1 MIGGWTR
8 SQSPQTLVFRCV
20 LGVVVELPGWLP
32 RSASKCAFLSFL
44 PTVPFPLSFLPFP
57 FYSLILYGA
66 ASGTGTWPRR
76 SALPGTMPPPP
87 PSVDDVPVAETANA
101 GVSGTPHAGACGP
114 PHAGACGPPHA
125 EDVKDLGFTGS
136 YLTTFE
142 IRKRTRAR
150 LI

>member
-1 MIGGWTR
+1 MFGVEDLFAWSCRMIGGWTR

-32 RSASKCAFLSFL
+32 RSASKCDF
-44 PTVPFPLSFLPFP
+44 LSFLPFP

-114 PHAGACGPPHA
+114 PHA